1 MLLLLLMPFSA
12 YAAAGSVSVDVDGQE
27 YVISIDTEGVE
38 VQSIE
43 GDGELALLLTVNA
56 TGSSG
61 TLEITFDREF
71 FDSTFQ
77 GEDDSFFVILDGF
90 DEAIFEETKTDSTR
104 TLLITIPSGTT
115 EIEIIGSHILDGTFG
130 EISSGTEPTVPE
142 EPEVTEEP
150 TVTEEPEVTEEP
162 TVTEEPEVTE
172 EPKVTEESTKCGPG
186 TVLKDGACV
195 LSDACGPGTHLEDGV
210 CVLDESSSSGSSLK
224 LPPMSQLIYGAAASL
239 VIAFIVIIFLWI
251 ISRGSREQKPL
262 LK

>member
-1 MLLLLLMPFSA
+1 MFLLLLMPFSA
-12 YAAAGSVSVDVDGQE
+12 YAATGSVSVDVDGQE
-27 YVISIDTEGVE
+27 YVIGIDTEGVE

-43 GDGELALLLTVNA
+43 SDGELALLLTVNA

-90 DEAIFEETKTDSTR
+90 DEAVFEETKTDSTR
-104 TLLITIPSGTT
+104 TLSITIPSGTT

-130 EISSGTEPTVPE
+130 EISSGTEPAVTE
-142 EPEVTEEP
+142 EPEVIEEP
-150 TVTEEPEVTEEP
+150 TVTEEPEVIE
-162 TVTEEPEVTE
+162 
-172 EPKVTEESTKCGPG
+172 EESTKCGPG

-210 CVLDESSSSGSSLK
+210 CVLDESSSSNGSSLK
-224 LPPMSQLIYGAAASL
+224 LPPMSQLIYGAAAAL
-239 VIAFIVIIFLWI
+239 VISFIVIIFLWI

>member
-1 MLLLLLMPFSA
+1 MFLLLLMPFSA
-12 YAAAGSVSVDVDGQE
+12 YAAPGSVSVDVDGQE
-27 YVISIDTEGVE
+27 YVIGIDTEGVE

-90 DEAIFEETKTDSTR
+90 DEAVFEETKTDSTR
-104 TLLITIPSGTT
+104 TLSIEIPSGTS

-130 EISSGTEPTVPE
+130 TILSGTEPV
-142 EPEVTEEP
+142 
-150 TVTEEPEVTEEP
+150 
-162 TVTEEPEVTE
+162 VTE
-172 EPKVTEESTKCGPG
+172 EPKVIEESTKCGPG

-195 LSDACGPGTHLEDGV
+195 LADACGPGTHLEDGV
-210 CVLDESSSSGSSLK
+210 CVLDEPSSSSGSSLN
-224 LPPMSQLIYGAAASL
+224 LPPMSQLIYGAAAAF
-239 VIAFIVIIFLWI
+239 VIAFFVIIFLWI
-251 ISRGSREQKPL
+251 ISRGSREQKQM

>member
-1 MLLLLLMPFSA
+1 MFLFLLMPFSA

-27 YVISIDTEGVE
+27 YVIGIDTEGVA

-43 GDGELALLLTVNA
+43 SDGELALLLTVNA

-61 TLEITFDREF
+61 TLEITFEREF

-90 DEAIFEETKTDSTR
+90 DEAVFEETQTDSTR
-104 TLLITIPSGTT
+104 TLLITIPSGTQ
-115 EIEIIGSHILDGTFG
+115 EIEIIGSQILDGTFG
-130 EISSGTEPTVPE
+130 EISSGTEPEVIE
-142 EPEVTEEP
+142 EPI
-150 TVTEEPEVTEEP
+150 VTEEPEVIEEP
-162 TVTEEPEVTE
+162 IVTEEPEVIE
-172 EPKVTEESTKCGPG
+172 EPKVIEESTKCGPG

-195 LSDACGPGTHLEDGV
+195 LEDACGLGTHLEDGV
-210 CVLDESSSSGSSLK
+210 CVLDEPASSGSSLN
-224 LPPMSQLIYGAAASL
+224 LPPMGQLIYGAAAAF

-251 ISRGSREQKPL
+251 ISRGSREQQL

>member
-1 MLLLLLMPFSA
+1 MFLLLLMPFSA
-12 YAAAGSVSVDVDGQE
+12 YAVAGSVSVDVDGQE
-27 YVISIDTEGVE
+27 YVIDIDTEGVE

-90 DEAIFEETKTDSTR
+90 DEAVFEETKTDSTR
-104 TLLITIPSGTT
+104 TLLIEIPSGTA
-115 EIEIIGSHILDGTFG
+115 EIEIIGSHILDGKFG
-130 EISSGTEPTVPE
+130 KILSGTEPP
-142 EPEVTEEP
+142 VTEEP
-150 TVTEEPEVTEEP
+150 AVTEPAVTEP
-162 TVTEEPEVTE
+162 PVTE
-172 EPKVTEESTKCGPG
+172 EPKVIEEESTKCGPG

-195 LSDACGPGTHLEDGV
+195 LADACGPGTHLEDGV
-210 CVLDESSSSGSSLK
+210 CVLDEPSSSSGSSLN
-224 LPPMSQLIYGAAASL
+224 LPPMSQLIYGAAAAF

-251 ISRGSREQKPL
+251 ISRGSREQKQL

>member
-1 MLLLLLMPFSA
+1 MFLLLLMPFSA

-27 YVISIDTEGVE
+27 YVIGIDTEGVE

-77 GEDDSFFVILDGF
+77 GDDDSFFVILDGF
-90 DEAIFEETKTDSTR
+90 DEAVFEETKTDSTR
-104 TLLITIPSGTT
+104 TLLIEIPSGTQ

-130 EISSGTEPTVPE
+130 KILSGTEPP
-142 EPEVTEEP
+142 VTEEP
-150 TVTEEPEVTEEP
+150 VVTEKPV
-162 TVTEEPEVTE
+162 VTE
-172 EPKVTEESTKCGPG
+172 EPKVIEESTKCGPG

-195 LSDACGPGTHLEDGV
+195 LADACGPGTHLEDGV
-210 CVLDESSSSGSSLK
+210 CVLDKPGSSSSAER
-224 LPPMSQLIYGAAASL
+224 PPISQLIYGAAAAF
-239 VIAFIVIIFLWI
+239 VISFFVIIFLWI
-251 ISRGSREQKPL
+251 ISRGSREQKQL

>member
-1 MLLLLLMPFSA
+1 MFLLLLMPFSA
-12 YAAAGSVSVDVDGQE
+12 YAAAGSVLVDVDGKE
-27 YVISIDTEGVE
+27 YVIGIDTEDVE

-43 GDGELALLLTVNA
+43 GDGELALLLTVN
-56 TGSSG
+56 TIGSSG
-61 TLEITFDREF
+61 TLGITFDREF
-71 FDSTFQ
+71 FDSAFQ
-77 GEDDSFFVILDGF
+77 GEDDSFFIILDGF
-90 DEAIFEETKTDSTR
+90 DEAVFEETKTDSTR

-130 EISSGTEPTVPE
+130 EISSGTEPA
-142 EPEVTEEP
+142 VTEEP
-150 TVTEEPEVTEEP
+150 EEPQVTEELPITEEPEVTEEP
-162 TVTEEPEVTE
+162 AVTE
-172 EPKVTEESTKCGPG
+172 EPKVIEESTKCGPG

-195 LSDACGPGTHLEDGV
+195 LSDTCGPGTHLEDGV
-210 CVLDESSSSGSSLK
+210 CVLDKSASSGSSLK

>member
-1 MLLLLLMPFSA
+1 MPFSA
-12 YAAAGSVSVDVDGQE
+12 YAAADSVSVDVDGKE
-27 YVISIDTEGVE
+27 YVIGIDTEGVE
-38 VQSIE
+38 VQSID

-90 DEAIFEETKTDSTR
+90 DEAVFEETQTDSTR
-104 TLLITIPSGTT
+104 TLSIKIPSGTQ

-130 EISSGTEPTVPE
+130 EILSGTKPAVTE
-142 EPEVTEEP
+142 EPVVTEEPAVTEEP
-150 TVTEEPEVTEEP
+150 TVTDEPA
-162 TVTEEPEVTE
+162 VTE
-172 EPKVTEESTKCGPG
+172 EPKVIEEESTKCGPG

-195 LSDACGPGTHLEDGV
+195 LADACGPGTHLEDGV
-210 CVLDESSSSGSSLK
+210 CVLDEPSSSSGSSLN
-224 LPPMSQLIYGAAASL
+224 LPPMSQLIYGAAASF

-251 ISRGSREQKPL
+251 ISRGSREQK
-262 LK
+262 